1 MRRKTGN
8 DRSDPPALREAQSGG
23 EDAGGEDA
31 EGRPARILA
40 AAAELM
46 GERGFDGTSV
56 QAIADRAEVNK
67 ALVFYYFG
75 NKTKLFA
82 KIFEHF
88 LGGLH
93 RALEASLV
101 GAGAPEPPRSAL
113 DKLHAVV
120 DAYSDY
126 IEEHPSY
133 PRLVQ
138 RELSNAQG
146 RHDLLASYNAR
157 NYELV
162 RSSLGELTHDEA
174 GPEAAH
180 QLFASVVGMILYYH
194 LAAPVMLPGVAD
206 PLSPEAR
213 QARRAHVHWAVD
225 ALVSAVAKAR

>member
-1 MRRKTGN
+1 M
-8 DRSDPPALREAQSGG
+8 DRPAP
-23 EDAGGEDA
+23 EDADASAEDP

-40 AAAELM
+40 AAAALM

-56 QAIADRAEVNK
+56 QAIADRADVNK

-93 RALEASLV
+93 RALEASLEEG
-101 GAGAPEPPRSAL
+101 GAGNGKPHSAL
-113 DKLHAVV
+113 DRLHAVV

-126 IEEHPSY
+126 IERNPSY

-138 RELSNAQG
+138 RELANAQG

-162 RSSLGELTHDEA
+162 RSALGELTHDEG
-174 GPEAAH
+174 GPAAAH

-194 LAAPVMLPGVAD
+194 LAAPVMLPVVDD
-206 PLSPEAR
+206 PLSPNAR

-225 ALVSAVAKAR
+225 ALVAAVSSS